1 MPKKNSTNLTS
12 FWIKWLLATLIG
24 AAVGVFVTYIIG
36 ELLSAAIDDD
46 FVILASIIVIFP
58 GVFIGL
64 GQWLVLQSR
73 QKTTSWWTAV
83 TAAGIGSSL
92 VLFVVSFSLQIA
104 SGSSTQSSLWLG
116 LVPILVMSI
125 LQLMILNFEL
135 DLHFQQTW
143 IWLPATL
150 LTWPFG
156 PLLGN
161 FGFSDIFEVFPIS
174 LLTVIF
180 SLYPA
185 ASGWALTHFIRQ
197 VES

>member
-1 MPKKNSTNLTS
+1 M
-12 FWIKWLLATLIG
+12 
-24 AAVGVFVTYIIG
+24 
-36 ELLSAAIDDD
+36 
-46 FVILASIIVIFP
+46 
-58 GVFIGL
+58 
-64 GQWLVLQSR
+64 VLQTR
-73 QKTTSWWTAV
+73 QKTTKWWTAV

-92 VLFVVSFSLQIA
+92 VLFIVSFSFQIA
-104 SGSSTQSSLWLG
+104 SGLSIQSSLWLG
-116 LVPILVMSI
+116 IIPILIMSI

-135 DLHFQQTW
+135 DLYIQQTW

-161 FGFSDIFEVFPIS
+161 FGFSDIFEIFPIP
-174 LLTVIF
+174 LLILIF

-185 ASGWALTHFIRQ
+185 VTGWALTQFIRQ